1 MCLLVFYVCTCFLEV
16 CSNIF
21 RFCPDLPLIVFIYLS
36 KILFQIPFTFAFSLC
51 IWLFKEFFLTPPPLL
66 CCILCAPRTLFILRS
81 VFAFHCL
88 YVPDDGCVW
97 TCASEWSV
105 CWVISLEIKCYWMWT
120 MWEMKIPNE
129 INRSSNIRWYVCIVN
144 RVTGKLCFFMVRDFN
159 LAKWSFRSQAPST
172 AKIQFGKLL
181 FFILRIRI
189 ILLALS
195 GDEIGKIDIEVLT
208 FAWIE

>member
-1 MCLLVFYVCTCFLEV
+1 MLDKYAMCNDVQFHAWMKRTIVCIHALAIASNQSTKLMQVFRLFVYVCEVPLLSLCILTNGNNLNSTNLLSFAFDVCLLVFYVCTCFLEV

-36 KILFQIPFTFAFSLC
+36 KILFQIPFTLAFSLC

-97 TCASEWSV
+97 TCASE
-105 CWVISLEIKCYWMWT
+105 
-120 MWEMKIPNE
+120 
-129 INRSSNIRWYVCIVN
+129 
-144 RVTGKLCFFMVRDFN
+144 
-159 LAKWSFRSQAPST
+159 
-172 AKIQFGKLL
+172 
-181 FFILRIRI
+181 
-189 ILLALS
+189 
-195 GDEIGKIDIEVLT
+195 
-208 FAWIE
+208 